1 MEYNYPKFTPEMK
14 KTHTILIPNMA
25 ITQFRLLEYAL
36 RYDGYKCEILGNCGS
51 AVAQLGLKYV
61 HNDTCYPALLVIGQF
76 LDALNSGKVAQYFCD
91 FPTEEL
97 LGVKGV
103 CCTPHLGASTPES
116 ETNCAVMAAAELS
129 DYLKNGNIT
138 HSVNL
143 PDVSQPRVG
152 GRRICIIHKNA
163 PGAISAITSILTEAH
178 LNIENM
184 VNKGKKDVAYTLL
197 DVTGNVTDDLAV
209 KLGAIEPAIR
219 VRVL

>member
-1 MEYNYPKFTPEMK
+1 MKLTDIKNGNLSAEWAEKGYELPKFDVEAVK
-14 KTHTILIPNMA
+14 AKTHAEPTWVHFGAGNIFRAFPAAILN
-25 ITQFRLLEYAL
+25 
-36 RYDGYKCEILGNCGS
+36 
-51 AVAQLGLKYV
+51 
-61 HNDTCYPALLVIGQF
+61 
-76 LDALNSGKVAQYFCD
+76 DALNSGKVAQYFCD

-129 DYLKNGNIT
+129 DYLKNGNIA

>member
-1 MEYNYPKFTPEMK
+1 MIMKLSDIKNGNLSAEWAEKGYELPKFDIEAVK
-14 KTHTILIPNMA
+14 AKTHAEPTWVHFGAGNI
-25 ITQFRLLEYAL
+25 FRAFPA
-36 RYDGYKCEILGNCGS
+36 
-51 AVAQLGLKYV
+51 AVL
-61 HNDTCYPALLVIGQF
+61 N
-76 LDALNSGKVAQYFCD
+76 DALNSGKVAQYFCD

>member
-1 MEYNYPKFTPEMK
+1 M
-14 KTHTILIPNMA
+14 L
-25 ITQFRLLEYAL
+25 FR
-36 RYDGYKCEILGNCGS
+36 S
-51 AVAQLGLKYV
+51 
-61 HNDTCYPALLVIGQF
+61 
-76 LDALNSGKVAQYFCD
+76 AQYFCD

-129 DYLKNGNIT
+129 DYLKNGNIA

>member
-1 MEYNYPKFTPEMK
+1 MIMKLSDIKNGNLSAEWAEKGYELPKFDIEAVK
-14 KTHTILIPNMA
+14 AKTHAEPTWVHFGAGNI
-25 ITQFRLLEYAL
+25 FRAFPA
-36 RYDGYKCEILGNCGS
+36 
-51 AVAQLGLKYV
+51 AVL
-61 HNDTCYPALLVIGQF
+61 N
-76 LDALNSGKVAQYFCD
+76 DALNSGKVAQYFCD

-97 LGVKGV
+97 LGIKGV

-129 DYLKNGNIT
+129 DYLKNGNIA

-163 PGAISAITSILTEAH
+163 PGAISAITGILTEAH